1 MKTFKTVIVLVNY
14 NNNEDTIDCVKSIQ
28 NIVDV
33 DLPYIIIADNDSKIK
48 TIETDLSFYPHLHVI
63 YNQVNVGFGRANNLG
78 IKWAQENLDFEFI
91 LLLNNDT
98 IIEPNTISE
107 LITPFA
113 IDNSI
118 GITTAKTFY
127 EGNRDII
134 WYGGGEIDYKRG
146 WPKIYDLNS
155 EASNEGA
162 NKSRY
167 VTFVSGCTMMFTKS
181 SISILKGFDNG
192 FFMYCEDLEL
202 CIRALKTNFKLFYNS
217 NAVVFHKVNASMKIK
232 TKISGLNKANPNLN
246 FQFYHKKINQYKTMK
261 MHLSMVDFFKFNIH
275 FWSKYIF
282 QTVMFMFKG
291 DFSFYKTS
299 LKTFKSIIFN

>member
-1 MKTFKTVIVLVNY
+1 MIPFEIAIVLVNY
-14 NNNEDTIDCVKSIQ
+14 NNNKDTIECVKSIK
-28 NIVDV
+28 NTTGV
-33 DLPYIIIADNDSKIK
+33 DLPYIIIVDNDSKAK
-48 TIETDLSFYPHLHVI
+48 TIENNLSFYPHLHVI
-63 YNQVNVGFGRANNLG
+63 YNQENIGFGRANNGG
-78 IKWAQENLDFEFI
+78 IKWAQQHIDFKYI

-98 IIEPNTISE
+98 LIEPDTLVE
-107 LITPFA
+107 LIKPFA
-113 IDNSI
+113 TDETI

-127 EGNRDII
+127 EGDRDII
-134 WYGGGEIDYKRG
+134 WYGGGDINYKRG
-146 WPKIYDLNS
+146 WPRIYDLNS

-181 SISILKGFDNG
+181 SISILKGFDKD

-232 TKISGLNKANPNLN
+232 TKISGLNAANPNLN
-246 FQFYHKKINQYKTMK
+246 FQFYHKKMNQYKTMK

-275 FWSKYIF
+275 FWSKYVF

-291 DFSFYKTS
+291 NFSFYKTS

>member
-1 MKTFKTVIVLVNY
+1 MIPSEIAIVLVNY
-14 NNNEDTIDCVKSIQ
+14 NNNRDTIECVESIK
-28 NIVDV
+28 NTKGV
-33 DLPYIIIADNDSKIK
+33 DLPYIIIVDNDSRAK
-48 TIETDLSFYPHLHVI
+48 TIKNNLSFYPHLHVI
-63 YNQVNVGFGRANNLG
+63 YNQENIGFGRANNLG

-91 LLLNNDT
+91 LLINNDT

-118 GITTAKTFY
+118 GITTAKIFY
-127 EGNRDII
+127 ERNRDII

-146 WPKIYDLNS
+146 WPKIYDFNS
-155 EASNEGA
+155 LASSVGA
-162 NKSRY
+162 NKSKY
-167 VTFVSGCTMMFTKS
+167 VSFVSGCTMMFTKD
-181 SISILKGFDNG
+181 SIKILKGFDKD

-217 NAVVFHKVNASMKIK
+217 NAVVFHKVNAS
-232 TKISGLNKANPNLN
+232 TKINPKITGLKAKNPNLN
-246 FQFYHKKINQYKTMK
+246 FLFYHMKMNQYKTMK

-282 QTVMFMFKG
+282 QTVMFMIKG
-291 DFSFYKTS
+291 DFLFYKTS
-299 LKTFKSIIFN
+299 LKTFKSIMFN